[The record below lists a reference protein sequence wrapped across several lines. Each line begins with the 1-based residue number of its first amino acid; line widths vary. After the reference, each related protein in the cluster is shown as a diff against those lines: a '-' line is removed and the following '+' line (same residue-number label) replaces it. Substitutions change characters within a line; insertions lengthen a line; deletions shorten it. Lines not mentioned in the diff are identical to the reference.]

1 MAFKLVK
8 KIHLQM
14 KGGGYTINVLKAVDS
29 STNLSNIV
37 NNIMD
42 YETEDIDEDK
52 LAFYPIPYHKCP

>member
-1 MAFKLVK
+1 
-8 KIHLQM
+8 M